1 MLHYFNGSLIEP
13 IINYENISDV
23 ALIEAIFSFEV
34 LSIVT
39 HILWIRKKNVYFLK
53 EIHAKEI
60 SIEEQQQ
67 TEDEE
72 KKKKEK

>member
-1 MLHYFNGSLIEP
+1 
-13 IINYENISDV
+13 
-23 ALIEAIFSFEV
+23 

-39 HILWIRKKNVYFLK
+39 HILWFHKKNVYFLK

-67 TEDEE
+67 TEEEEEE
-72 KKKKEK
+72 KKRKKNKMTH